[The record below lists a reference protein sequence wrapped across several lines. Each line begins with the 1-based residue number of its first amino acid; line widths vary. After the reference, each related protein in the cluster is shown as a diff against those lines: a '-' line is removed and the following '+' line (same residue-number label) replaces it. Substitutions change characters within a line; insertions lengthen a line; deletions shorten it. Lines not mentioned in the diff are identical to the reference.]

1 MNKLEGKRDIFI
13 KNIENVVKFIELI
26 ELQGKIINDGE
37 ILSLVDDVMH
47 SSVPYNATIISLYG
61 NVELFVDEVTE
72 SYIDELYRI
81 VGAYNELP
89 ERLRDKHEK
98 TSGEFLSNPRRFI
111 NYGIDSKE
119 LVGNLNSCLQGMKN
133 ARLNME
139 MILRHGGNLKSEQIT
154 QFFADIGINDI
165 RIQILE
171 NERFIK
177 EYAANK
183 ELTEESAKKR
193 LADLKSNSELIAS
206 VFSELDD
213 LVDQRNQVAH
223 SGKVDQKKTFKYI
236 KETTIPF
243 LVLLASLVTDILTK
257 ELVAYSIKKNYVS
270 DIPEVK
276 DVFNN
281 KVMWITNG
289 NNSLKIGDRIF
300 YTNGKMIGW
309 RSILSIRVD
318 GEEKE
323 KVNANEMKDV
333 TIEVDGKIKK
343 NWKYFVCTAI

>member
-1 MNKLEGKRDIFI
+1 M
-13 KNIENVVKFIELI
+13 
-26 ELQGKIINDGE
+26 
-37 ILSLVDDVMH
+37 
-47 SSVPYNATIISLYG
+47 
-61 NVELFVDEVTE
+61 LF
-72 SYIDELYRI
+72 
-81 VGAYNELP
+81 
-89 ERLRDKHEK
+89 
-98 TSGEFLSNPRRFI
+98 
-111 NYGIDSKE
+111 
-119 LVGNLNSCLQGMKN
+119 
-133 ARLNME
+133 
-139 MILRHGGNLKSEQIT
+139 
-154 QFFADIGINDI
+154 
-165 RIQILE
+165 
-171 NERFIK
+171 
-177 EYAANK
+177 
-183 ELTEESAKKR
+183 
-193 LADLKSNSELIAS
+193 
-206 VFSELDD
+206 
-213 LVDQRNQVAH
+213 
-223 SGKVDQKKTFKYI
+223 
-236 KETTIPF
+236 
-243 LVLLASLVTDILTK
+243 ASLVTDILTK